1 MLSQIENIAGPAAKL
16 QIWYGTIPPD
26 CQTNISTQVMLA
38 QFSLSNDWLS
48 TPSAGVAA
56 FNNAPLSTT
65 AVCYWNCHIFRLV
78 SAGGICAIQG
88 SIGLSNSDLLVD
100 NLSINSG
107 QTLNVS
113 WMGNYCPN
121 P

>member
-65 AVCYWNCHIFRLV
+65 AVATGTATFFRLV

-113 WMGNYCPN
+113 GWVITAPN